1 MGSAVN
7 GADAIDED
15 RREESRAAYA
25 QRPEHPVETRLL
37 GAVEEGTDDKA
48 DGADRRDRGGEVE
61 GDGEAP
67 GRA

>member
-1 MGSAVN
+1 MN

-15 RREESRAAYA
+15 RREEGRAAYA
-25 QRPEHPVETRLL
+25 QRPEHPVETGLL
-37 GAVEEGTDDKA
+37 GAVDEGTDHEA
-48 DGADRRDRGGEVE
+48 DGADRRDRSGEVE